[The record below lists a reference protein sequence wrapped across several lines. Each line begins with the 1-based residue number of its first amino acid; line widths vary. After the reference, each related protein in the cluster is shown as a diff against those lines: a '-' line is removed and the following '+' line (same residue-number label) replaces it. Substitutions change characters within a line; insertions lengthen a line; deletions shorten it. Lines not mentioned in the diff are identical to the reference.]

1 MINSFETLTYNSLGN
16 IFRAMKTLKER
27 LAYAMSSTGKTNQ
40 TELGKQAG
48 VPQSSISKI
57 LRGDSETSRHSG
69 KIAAALGISADW
81 LINGTG
87 SIYGESNHA
96 IQAIDVSKN
105 VKVFDY
111 DGFTGDYISW
121 FSELPEHYRAY
132 VIKGSTGISQAPAGS
147 VVIVDPDIKASAEDL
162 VLVKLK
168 EALSVFRY
176 HIGGDGNG
184 YLSVDDNRV
193 PLAPVSDLSTVIG
206 PIVQV
211 FIPEL
216 KK

>member
-1 MINSFETLTYNSLGN
+1 
-16 IFRAMKTLKER
+16 MKTLKER

-87 SIYGESNHA
+87 TIFGDSNQPIH
-96 IQAIDVSKN
+96 AIDVSKN
-105 VKVFDY
+105 VKVFDI
-111 DGFTGDYISW
+111 DGFTGDYLSW

-132 VIKGSTGISQAPAGS
+132 IIKGSTGIAQAPAGAI
-147 VVIVDPDIKASAEDL
+147 VVVDPNAAPTADDL
-162 VLVKLK
+162 VLVKIK
-168 EALSVFRY
+168 QALSVFRY

-184 YLSVDDNRV
+184 YLSVDDSRV
-193 PLAPVSDLSTVIG
+193 PLAPVSDLSSLVG
-206 PIVQV
+206 PIVQI

>member
-1 MINSFETLTYNSLGN
+1 
-16 IFRAMKTLKER
+16 MKTLKER

-57 LRGDSETSRHSG
+57 LRGESETSRHSG

-87 SIYGESNHA
+87 TIFGDSNQPIHA
-96 IQAIDVSKN
+96 VDVSKN
-105 VKVFDY
+105 VKVFDIN
-111 DGFTGDYISW
+111 GFTGDYLSW
-121 FSELPEHYRAY
+121 FSELPDHYRAY
-132 VIKGSTGISQAPAGS
+132 IIKGSTGISQAPAGAI
-147 VVIVDPDIKASAEDL
+147 VVVDPTTTPTADDL
-162 VLVKLK
+162 VLVKIK
-168 EALSVFRY
+168 QTLSVFRY

-184 YLSVDDNRV
+184 YLSVDDARV
-193 PLAPVSDLSTVIG
+193 PLAPVSDLSSLVG

>member
-1 MINSFETLTYNSLGN
+1 
-16 IFRAMKTLKER
+16 MKTLKER

-69 KIAAALGISADW
+69 KIAAALGVSADW

-87 SIYGESNHA
+87 SIYGKA
-96 IQAIDVSKN
+96 DQPIQAIDVSKN

-111 DGFTGDYISW
+111 NGFTGDYMSW
-121 FSELPEHYRAY
+121 FNELPEHYRAY
-132 VIKGSTGISQAPAGS
+132 IIKGRTGIAQAPAGAI
-147 VVIVDPDIKASAEDL
+147 VIVDPDSPASADDL
-162 VLVKLK
+162 VLVKIN
-168 EALSVFRY
+168 ETISVFKF
-176 HIGGDGNG
+176 HIGGDGSG
-184 YLSVDDNRV
+184 YLSVDDTRV
-193 PLAPVSDLSTVIG
+193 PLAPVSGSSSVVG

-216 KK
+216 KR

>member
-1 MINSFETLTYNSLGN
+1 
-16 IFRAMKTLKER
+16 MKTLKER

-87 SIYGESNHA
+87 TIFGDSNQPIH
-96 IQAIDVSKN
+96 AIDVSKN
-105 VKVFDY
+105 VKVFDI
-111 DGFTGDYISW
+111 DGFTGDYLSW

-132 VIKGSTGISQAPAGS
+132 IIKGSTGIAQAPAGAI
-147 VVIVDPDIKASAEDL
+147 VVVDPNAAPTADDL
-162 VLVKLK
+162 VLVKIK
-168 EALSVFRY
+168 QALSVFRY

-184 YLSVDDNRV
+184 YLSVDDSRV
-193 PLAPVSDLSTVIG
+193 PLAPVSDLSSLVG

>member
-1 MINSFETLTYNSLGN
+1 
-16 IFRAMKTLKER
+16 MKTLKER

-69 KIAAALGISADW
+69 KIAAALGVSADW

-87 SIYGESNHA
+87 SIYGESSQP

-105 VKVFDY
+105 VKVFDCN
-111 DGFTGDYISW
+111 GFTGNYVSW
-121 FSELPEHYRAY
+121 FNELPDHFRAY
-132 VIKGSTGISQAPAGS
+132 IIQGNTGISQAPAGA
-147 VVIVDPDIKASAEDL
+147 VVIVDPATSASANDL
-162 VLVKLK
+162 VLIKLK
-168 EALSVFRY
+168 ESISAFRY

-184 YLSVDDNRV
+184 YLSVDDPRV
-193 PLAPVSDLSTVIG
+193 PLAPVSDVSSVIG

>member
-1 MINSFETLTYNSLGN
+1 
-16 IFRAMKTLKER
+16 MKTLKER

-87 SIYGESNHA
+87 AIFGDSNQPIH
-96 IQAIDVSKN
+96 AIDVSKN
-105 VKVFDY
+105 VKVFDI
-111 DGFTGDYISW
+111 DGFTGDYLSW

-132 VIKGSTGISQAPAGS
+132 IIKGSTGIAQAPAGAI
-147 VVIVDPDIKASAEDL
+147 VVVDPNAAPTADDL
-162 VLVKLK
+162 VLVKIK
-168 EALSVFRY
+168 QALSVFRY

-184 YLSVDDNRV
+184 YLSVDDSRV
-193 PLAPVSDLSTVIG
+193 PLAPVSDLSSLVG
-206 PIVQV
+206 PIVQI

>member
-1 MINSFETLTYNSLGN
+1 
-16 IFRAMKTLKER
+16 MKTLKER

-87 SIYGESNHA
+87 TIFGDSKQPIH
-96 IQAIDVSKN
+96 AIDVSKN
-105 VKVFDY
+105 VKVFDI
-111 DGFTGDYISW
+111 DGFTGDYLSW

-132 VIKGSTGISQAPAGS
+132 IIKGSTGISQAPAGAI
-147 VVIVDPDIKASAEDL
+147 VVVDPNSAPTADDL
-162 VLVKLK
+162 VLVKIK
-168 EALSVFRY
+168 QALSVFRY

-184 YLSVDDNRV
+184 YLSVDDTRV
-193 PLAPVSDLSTVIG
+193 PLAPVSDLSSLVG

>member
-1 MINSFETLTYNSLGN
+1 
-16 IFRAMKTLKER
+16 MKTLKER
-27 LAYAMSSTGKTNQ
+27 LAYAMRSTGKTNQ

-87 SIYGESNHA
+87 TIFGDSNQPIH
-96 IQAIDVSKN
+96 AIDVSKN
-105 VKVFDY
+105 VKVFDI
-111 DGFTGDYISW
+111 DGFTGDYLSW

-132 VIKGSTGISQAPAGS
+132 IIKGSTGIAQAPAGAI
-147 VVIVDPDIKASAEDL
+147 VVVDPNAAPTADDL
-162 VLVKLK
+162 VLVKIK
-168 EALSVFRY
+168 QALSVFRY

-184 YLSVDDNRV
+184 YLSVDDSRV
-193 PLAPVSDLSTVIG
+193 PLAPVSDLSSLVG
-206 PIVQV
+206 PIVQI

>member
-1 MINSFETLTYNSLGN
+1 
-16 IFRAMKTLKER
+16 MKTLKER
-27 LAYAMSSTGKTNQ
+27 LAYAMRSTGKTNQ

-81 LINGTG
+81 LINGAGTIFG
-87 SIYGESNHA
+87 DSNQPIH
-96 IQAIDVSKN
+96 AIDVSKN
-105 VKVFDY
+105 VKVFDI
-111 DGFTGDYISW
+111 DGFTGDYLSW

-132 VIKGSTGISQAPAGS
+132 IIKGSTGIAQAPAGAI
-147 VVIVDPDIKASAEDL
+147 VVVDPNAAPTADDL
-162 VLVKLK
+162 VLVKIK
-168 EALSVFRY
+168 QALSVFRY

-184 YLSVDDNRV
+184 YLSVDDSRV
-193 PLAPVSDLSTVIG
+193 PLAPVSDLSSLVG
-206 PIVQV
+206 PIVQI

>member
-1 MINSFETLTYNSLGN
+1 
-16 IFRAMKTLKER
+16 MKTLKER
-27 LAYAMSSTGKTNQ
+27 LAYAMRSTGKTNQ

-87 SIYGESNHA
+87 TIFGDSNQPIH
-96 IQAIDVSKN
+96 AIDVSKN
-105 VKVFDY
+105 VKVFDIN
-111 DGFTGDYISW
+111 GFTGDYVSW

-132 VIKGSTGISQAPAGS
+132 IIKGSTGIAQAPAGAI
-147 VVIVDPDIKASAEDL
+147 VVVDPNTAPTADDL
-162 VLVKLK
+162 VLVKIK
-168 EALSVFRY
+168 QALSVFRY

-184 YLSVDDNRV
+184 YLSVDDSRV
-193 PLAPVSDLSTVIG
+193 PLAPVSDLSSLVG
-206 PIVQV
+206 PIIQV

>member
-1 MINSFETLTYNSLGN
+1 
-16 IFRAMKTLKER
+16 
-27 LAYAMSSTGKTNQ
+27 MSSTGKTNQ

-87 SIYGESNHA
+87 AIFGDSNQPIH
-96 IQAIDVSKN
+96 AIDVSKN
-105 VKVFDY
+105 VKVFDI
-111 DGFTGDYISW
+111 DGFTGDYLSW

-132 VIKGSTGISQAPAGS
+132 IIKGSTGIAQAPAGAI
-147 VVIVDPDIKASAEDL
+147 VVVDPNAAPTADDL
-162 VLVKLK
+162 VLVKIK
-168 EALSVFRY
+168 QALSVFRY

-184 YLSVDDNRV
+184 YLSVDDSRV
-193 PLAPVSDLSTVIG
+193 PLAPVSDLSSLVG
-206 PIVQV
+206 PIVQI

>member
-1 MINSFETLTYNSLGN
+1 
-16 IFRAMKTLKER
+16 MKTLKER

-211 FIPEL
+211 FIPGL

>member
-1 MINSFETLTYNSLGN
+1 
-16 IFRAMKTLKER
+16 MKTLKER
-27 LAYAMSSTGKTNQ
+27 LAYAMRSTGKTNQ

-87 SIYGESNHA
+87 TIFGDSNQPIH
-96 IQAIDVSKN
+96 AIDVSKN
-105 VKVFDY
+105 VKVFDIN
-111 DGFTGDYISW
+111 GFTGDYLSW

-132 VIKGSTGISQAPAGS
+132 IIKGSTGIAQAPAGAI
-147 VVIVDPDIKASAEDL
+147 VVVDPNTAPTADDL
-162 VLVKLK
+162 VLVKIK
-168 EALSVFRY
+168 QALSVFRY

-184 YLSVDDNRV
+184 YLSVDDSRV
-193 PLAPVSDLSTVIG
+193 PLAPVSDLSSLVG
-206 PIVQV
+206 PIIQV

>member
-1 MINSFETLTYNSLGN
+1 
-16 IFRAMKTLKER
+16 MKTLKER

-87 SIYGESNHA
+87 SIYGKADHPM
-96 IQAIDVSKN
+96 QAIDVSKN
-105 VKVFDY
+105 VKVFDCN
-111 DGFTGDYISW
+111 GFTGDYVSW
-121 FSELPEHYRAY
+121 FNELPEHFRAY
-132 VIKGSTGISQAPAGS
+132 IIKNSTGISQAPAGA
-147 VVIVDPDIKASAEDL
+147 VVIVDPSAHASADDL
-162 VLVKLK
+162 VLVKLN
-168 EALSVFRY
+168 ESISVFRF

-184 YLSVDDNRV
+184 YLSVDDARV
-193 PLAPVSDLSTVIG
+193 PLAPVSGPSSVVG

-216 KK
+216 KR